1 MEMWSRDT
9 TKKDENRKLRKRGEY
24 PGEGAVIQAQP
35 GQPFFTTCSLFKYPR
50 RTEANEIMSQG
61 LSLVP
66 IHRDTLLNLET
77 GNGGVVK
84 GNNNKKKKIGN

>member
-1 MEMWSRDT
+1 
-9 TKKDENRKLRKRGEY
+9 
-24 PGEGAVIQAQP
+24 
-35 GQPFFTTCSLFKYPR
+35 LFKYPR